1 MSLISD
7 QVCHEEFHWE
17 NVFQVRIF
25 HIYILYEY
33 MYIYEIRYILFYF
46 FSAVSYPSS
55 PSSFSCLLFAPPI
68 HSSSVFITKPSTKH
82 GTSRCSKTMH
92 LKLHLSLHTLR
103 NAFLVL
109 ACLSLVPL
117 FLLSVLFYFLYD
129 FCESG
134 LGFPYWLTTSWNLQF
149 WLLTSWPISS
159 FTVGG
164 IKMPQNETY
173 CPSFW
178 NKIKRKSL
186 KFKKVKKKFTA
197 TSCLFEYLLW
207 VSNIKSLAL

>member
-1 MSLISD
+1 MQFPIPPFLLASP
-7 QVCHEEFHWE
+7 
-17 NVFQVRIF
+17 
-25 HIYILYEY
+25 
-33 MYIYEIRYILFYF
+33 
-46 FSAVSYPSS
+46 VS
-55 PSSFSCLLFAPPI
+55 FWPPPK
-68 HSSSVFITKPSTKH
+68 HSSSVFIPKPLTKH
-82 GTSRCSKTMH
+82 GASRCSKTKP

-134 LGFPYWLTTSWNLQF
+134 LGFPYWLRTSWNLQF
-149 WLLTSWPISS
+149 WFLTSWPISS

-186 KFKKVKKKFTA
+186 KFKKVKKKNFTA

-207 VSNIKSLAL
+207 VSNVKSLAL